1 MLFLFFFKNYL
12 VINHAFNS
20 ELLIFSKFEIEL
32 NMNEKTSF

>member
-1 MLFLFFFKNYL
+1 MLFLFFKNYL